1 MSIKL
6 NKHYK
11 QRKHNKHAKYN
22 KHADLSIETYFKKII
37 PIFFKKLNDADGVC
51 YDPYGKNPRII
62 VDNHL
67 LTKRRLN
74 VLIEEVTHAFFWD
87 EPEYKVRKFSAQLG
101 KVIYRLF
108 LKK

>member
-6 NKHYK
+6 NKRKKHSKHKKHSSK
-11 QRKHNKHAKYN
+11 Q
-22 KHADLSIETYFKKII
+22 LELFIETYSNKII
-37 PIFFKKLNDADGVC
+37 PVLFKRLSDADGVC
-51 YDPYGKNPRII
+51 YNPLGKNSRII
-62 VDNHL
+62 IDHRL

-101 KVIYRLF
+101 KLIHHLF